1 MIWKN
6 PVLAQELRR
15 RVRAHRAWI
24 LLSSYLALTSVVTLL
39 IYLAYAATSRSSYS
53 YNSGG
58 EIGKAIFYTVIF
70 TTLVQVCIITPSLAA
85 GSIAGEKENQTFDL
99 LITTPLSSR
108 QIVVGKLFAAL
119 AYVVLLIFAVLPL
132 AGLSFLFGGIS
143 AIEMGVSLVTVLVT
157 AMLYATVGIFFSTIM
172 RTTLAAVTR
181 SQAVVIF
188 FLLAVPFFFLIVG
201 IANVEFY
208 EERFSVYI
216 FGTMLSSH
224 PFIALGMT
232 MGFLSNGEN
241 PFFQDIEGIVF
252 PSPWIIYTG
261 FSLVLTLLLLFI
273 SVRWLDPVLRARAGQ
288 NR

>member
-15 RVRAHRAWI
+15 RVRGHRAWI

-39 IYLAYAATSRSSYS
+39 IYLAYAASRSSYS

-157 AMLYATVGIFFSTIM
+157 AMLYATVGIFWSTIM

-181 SQAVVIF
+181 AQAVVIF

-201 IANVEFY
+201 IANVDFFG
-208 EERFSVYI
+208 ERFFVYI
-216 FGTMLSSH
+216 VGTMLSSH

-232 MGFLSNGEN
+232 LGFLSNGEN

-252 PSPWIIYTG
+252 PSPWIVYTG
-261 FSLVLTLLLLFI
+261 LSLVLTLLLLFI
-273 SVRWLDPVLRARAGQ
+273 SVRWLDPVLRARSG
-288 NR
+288 RSR

>member
-39 IYLAYAATSRSSYS
+39 IYLAYATSRSSYS

-188 FLLAVPFFFLIVG
+188 FLLAVPFLLLIVG
-201 IANVEFY
+201 IANIDFFGET
-208 EERFSVYI
+208 FSVYI

-232 MGFLSNGEN
+232 LGFLSSGEN
-241 PFFQDIEGIVF
+241 LFFQDIEGVVF

-273 SVRWLDPVLRARAGQ
+273 SVRWLDPVLNTRAGQ